1 MDKKPSNQAS
11 GNLEAT
17 VHTDGSSGQSSVF
30 ATKDSVA
37 APNKPSATK
46 PSTFSQRWTTF
57 IKAITFPILEG
68 IQKLTRA
75 SALNPKITISTVVLT
90 SVLLMVIGIF
100 TGFELVT
107 DEGLLWTPTGSYPR
121 VHDKWINEKSGFPI
135 EARDMVFVFH
145 AGGADDILT
154 KENGMKIFQ
163 VIDAITTLPD
173 YDAVCARDA
182 SGTCPKSGVT
192 KFWNYSSTIFESS
205 VSSDQEYIEQISVL
219 SYPDDGTPVSVDDIF
234 GNAQRDPSTGLLT
247 SAQSYI
253 LTISFPEDANG
264 DTVSSEEFETKALDV
279 VFDFQEKWKNEEF
292 KVETFAER
300 SFGDEFERAIV
311 SDIPLVP
318 IVFVL
323 MGIFTCVIFFKR
335 DKVQSRSLLG
345 FMSVVS
351 IFLSI
356 MAGYGLMF
364 VSGIPFTSMTQIL
377 PFVFFG
383 VGLDDAFIISGSY
396 FRLDPS
402 MDVVD
407 RIAKTMDEIG
417 LSIFITTLTSAIA
430 FGLGCTSNIPAVY
443 WLCLYATPTVILILL
458 FQMTFFVACLVLDE
472 RRVAANHRDA
482 LRCISCGKQ
491 ESVPMPTEL
500 EKKDSS
506 MDQFMFW
513 LVQKLMLPWVKVI
526 VILAFVGLAAAC
538 VVSTTNLQQEFVFTE
553 VVPSDSYITPFFNSF
568 QDYSVRS
575 SVAPFVYFRDVDQSD
590 VEIQKQMDTFVT
602 DLVGID
608 AILAEPEFCW
618 VRDFRRYVAASSNTT
633 NDITTK
639 SFNEQINT
647 FLSDPLYYE
656 LYHEHV
662 VLNENGAVVASRC
675 QIYMDNV
682 DIYNVKNQVK
692 ALKDQER
699 VSTSQPI
706 NQGAE
711 ELKFFTYGSDYDI
724 WEFFY
729 RSSKEIRGTTISSV
743 AAVTFATVMI
753 VPHWSAIFFAFPLIC
768 ILYIDFLGVL
778 QWAGV
783 KVNPVSYVTLVMA
796 IGLLVDYLLHVL
808 LRYYETPGT
817 RKEKVIEVIRSM
829 GSSVMM
835 GGITTFL
842 GTIPLAFSSSEIFTT
857 VFIAFITLVVL
868 GISHGL
874 ILLPVVLSIIGPED
888 TVYMGSMTETK
899 QTHSLEDV
907 ENGKTEA
914 IVNDDIVDEGGEEE
928 EDEMYA

>member
-1 MDKKPSNQAS
+1 MCFVK
-11 GNLEAT
+11 L
-17 VHTDGSSGQSSVF
+17 GSSGQSSVF
-30 ATKDSVA
+30 VASDSAVA
-37 APNKPSATK
+37 PGKHSSPQ
-46 PSTFSQRWTTF
+46 PLTFSQRWTKF
-57 IKAITFPILEG
+57 IKAVTFPILEG

-75 SALNPKITISTVVLT
+75 SALNPKITISTVVLI
-90 SVLLMVIGIF
+90 SVGVLVIGLF

-107 DEGLLWTPTGSYPR
+107 DEGLLWTPTGSYPS
-121 VHDKWINEKSGFPI
+121 VHSKWIDEKSGFPI
-135 EARDMVFVFH
+135 ESRDMVFVFH
-145 AGGADDILT
+145 AGGANDILT

-192 KFWNYSSTIFESS
+192 KFWNHSSSIFETS
-205 VSSDQEYIEQISVL
+205 VASDQDYIEQISIL
-219 SYPDDGTPVSVDDIF
+219 TYPDDGTPVSVDDIF
-234 GNAQRDPSTGLLT
+234 GNAQRDPSSGLLT
-247 SAQSYI
+247 SAQSYVVSI
-253 LTISFPEDANG
+253 QFPEDADG
-264 DTVSSEEFETKALDV
+264 DTVSSEEFESKALDV
-279 VFDFQEKWKNEEF
+279 VFDFQEQWKNEAF

-300 SFGDEFERAIV
+300 SFSDEFERAIV

-323 MGIFTCVIFFKR
+323 MGIFTCIIFFKR

-364 VSGIPFTSMTQIL
+364 VCGISFTSMTQIL

-383 VGLDDAFIISGSY
+383 VGLDDAFIITGCY

-430 FGLGCTSNIPAVY
+430 FGLGCTSSIPAVY

-458 FQMTFFVACLVLDE
+458 FQLTFFVACLVLDE

-491 ESVPMPTEL
+491 ESVPTPTEA
-500 EKKDSS
+500 ERKESN
-506 MDQFMFW
+506 MDRFMFW
-513 LVQKLMLPWVKVI
+513 FVQKLMLPWVKVV
-526 VILAFVGLAAAC
+526 VILAFVGLAGAC
-538 VVSTTNLQQEFVFTE
+538 IFSTTKLRQEFVFTE
-553 VVPSDSYITPFFNSF
+553 VLPSDSYITPFFESF

-575 SVAPFVYFRDVDQSD
+575 SVVPFVYFRNVDQSD

-608 AILAEPEFCW
+608 AIITEPQFCW
-618 VRDFRRYVAASSNTT
+618 IRDFRRYVAASSNSTE
-633 NDITTK
+633 DITAK
-639 SFNEQINT
+639 LFNEQIST
-647 FLSDPLYYE
+647 FLADPLYYE
-656 LYHEHV
+656 LYHEHI
-662 VLNENGAVVASRC
+662 VLDNSGTVLTSRC

-692 ALKDQER
+692 ALKDQEK
-699 VSTSQPI
+699 VSTSKPI
-706 NQGAE
+706 NQGE
-711 ELKFFTYGSDYDI
+711 DELKFFTYGGDYDI

-729 RSSKEIRGTTISSV
+729 KSSKEIRGTTICSV
-743 AAVTFATVMI
+743 AAVTFATLMI
-753 VPHWSAIFFAFPLIC
+753 IPHWTAVFFAFPLIC
-768 ILYIDFLGVL
+768 VLYIDFLGVL

-817 RKEKVIEVIRSM
+817 RQEKVIEVLRSM

-874 ILLPVVLSIIGPED
+874 ILLPVILSILGPED
-888 TVYMGSMTETK
+888 TVYMGSMKEKPRT
-899 QTHSLEDV
+899 DI
-907 ENGKTEA
+907 ENGKKA
-914 IVNDDIVDEGGEEE
+914 VISKDDIVEEDDD

>member
-1 MDKKPSNQAS
+1 MCFVK
-11 GNLEAT
+11 L
-17 VHTDGSSGQSSVF
+17 GSSGQSSVF
-30 ATKDSVA
+30 VASDSAVA
-37 APNKPSATK
+37 PGKHSSPQ
-46 PSTFSQRWTTF
+46 PLTFSQRWTKF
-57 IKAITFPILEG
+57 IKAVTFPILEG

-75 SALNPKITISTVVLT
+75 SALNPKITISTVVFI
-90 SVLLMVIGIF
+90 SVGVLVIGLF

-107 DEGLLWTPTGSYPR
+107 DEGLLWTPTGSYPS
-121 VHDKWINEKSGFPI
+121 VHSKWIDEKSGFPI
-135 EARDMVFVFH
+135 ESRDMVFVFH
-145 AGGADDILT
+145 AGGANDILT

-192 KFWNYSSTIFESS
+192 KFWNHSSSIFETS
-205 VSSDQEYIEQISVL
+205 VTSDQDYIEQISIL
-219 SYPDDGTPVSVDDIF
+219 TYPDDGTPVSVDDIF
-234 GNAQRDPSTGLLT
+234 GNAQRDPSSGLLT
-247 SAQSYI
+247 SAQSYVVSI
-253 LTISFPEDANG
+253 QFPEDADG
-264 DTVSSEEFETKALDV
+264 DTVSSEEFESKALDV
-279 VFDFQEKWKNEEF
+279 VFDFQEQWKNEAF

-300 SFGDEFERAIV
+300 SFSDEFERAIV

-323 MGIFTCVIFFKR
+323 MGIFTCIIFFKR

-364 VSGIPFTSMTQIL
+364 VCGISFTSMTQIL

-383 VGLDDAFIISGSY
+383 VGLDDAFIITGCY

-430 FGLGCTSNIPAVY
+430 FGLGCTSSIPAVY

-458 FQMTFFVACLVLDE
+458 FQLTFFVACLVLDE

-491 ESVPMPTEL
+491 ESVPTPTEA
-500 EKKDSS
+500 ERKESN
-506 MDQFMFW
+506 MDRFMFW
-513 LVQKLMLPWVKVI
+513 FVQKLMLPWVKVV
-526 VILAFVGLAAAC
+526 VILAFVGLAGAC
-538 VVSTTNLQQEFVFTE
+538 IFSTTKLRQEFVFTE
-553 VVPSDSYITPFFNSF
+553 VLPSDSYITPFFESF

-575 SVAPFVYFRDVDQSD
+575 SVVPFVYFRNVDQSD

-608 AILAEPEFCW
+608 AIITEPEFCW
-618 VRDFRRYVAASSNTT
+618 IRDFRRYVAASSNSTE
-633 NDITTK
+633 DITAK
-639 SFNEQINT
+639 LFNEQIST
-647 FLSDPLYYE
+647 FLADPLYYE
-656 LYHEHV
+656 LYHEHI
-662 VLNENGAVVASRC
+662 VLDNSGTVLTSRC

-692 ALKDQER
+692 ALKDQEK

-706 NQGAE
+706 NQGE
-711 ELKFFTYGSDYDI
+711 DELKFFTYGGDYDI

-729 RSSKEIRGTTISSV
+729 KSSKEIRGTTICSV
-743 AAVTFATVMI
+743 AAVTFATLMI
-753 VPHWSAIFFAFPLIC
+753 IPHWTAVFFAFPLIC
-768 ILYIDFLGVL
+768 VLYIDFLGVL

-817 RKEKVIEVIRSM
+817 RQEKVIEVLRSM

-874 ILLPVVLSIIGPED
+874 ILLPVILSILGPED
-888 TVYMGSMTETK
+888 TVYMGSMKEKPRT
-899 QTHSLEDV
+899 DI
-907 ENGKTEA
+907 ENGKKA
-914 IVNDDIVDEGGEEE
+914 VISKDDIVEEDDD

>member
-1 MDKKPSNQAS
+1 MYFVK
-11 GNLEAT
+11 L
-17 VHTDGSSGQSSVF
+17 GSSGQSSVF
-30 ATKDSVA
+30 VASDSAVA
-37 APNKPSATK
+37 PGKHSSPQ
-46 PSTFSQRWTTF
+46 PLTFSQRWTKF
-57 IKAITFPILEG
+57 IKAVTFPILEG

-75 SALNPKITISTVVLT
+75 SALNPKITISTVVLI
-90 SVLLMVIGIF
+90 SVGVLVIGLF

-107 DEGLLWTPTGSYPR
+107 DEGLLWTPTGSYPS
-121 VHDKWINEKSGFPI
+121 VHSKWIDEKSGFPI
-135 EARDMVFVFH
+135 ESRDMVFVFH
-145 AGGADDILT
+145 AGGANDILT

-192 KFWNYSSTIFESS
+192 KFWNHSSSIFETS
-205 VSSDQEYIEQISVL
+205 VASDQDYIEQISIL
-219 SYPDDGTPVSVDDIF
+219 TYPDDGTPVSVDDIF
-234 GNAQRDPSTGLLT
+234 GNAQRDPSSGLLT
-247 SAQSYI
+247 SAQSYVV
-253 LTISFPEDANG
+253 TIQFPEDADG
-264 DTVSSEEFETKALDV
+264 DTVSSEEFESKALDV
-279 VFDFQEKWKNEEF
+279 VFDFQEQWKNEAF

-300 SFGDEFERAIV
+300 SFSDEFERAIV

-323 MGIFTCVIFFKR
+323 MGIFTCIIFFKR

-364 VSGIPFTSMTQIL
+364 VCGISFTSMTQIL

-383 VGLDDAFIISGSY
+383 VGLDDAFIITGCY

-430 FGLGCTSNIPAVY
+430 FGLGCTSSIPAVY

-458 FQMTFFVACLVLDE
+458 FQLTFFVACLVLDE

-491 ESVPMPTEL
+491 ESVPTPTEA
-500 EKKDSS
+500 ERKESN
-506 MDQFMFW
+506 MDRFMFW
-513 LVQKLMLPWVKVI
+513 FVQKLMLPWVKVV
-526 VILAFVGLAAAC
+526 VILAFVGLAGAC
-538 VVSTTNLQQEFVFTE
+538 IFSTTKLRQEFVFTE
-553 VVPSDSYITPFFNSF
+553 VLPSDSYITPFFESF

-575 SVAPFVYFRDVDQSD
+575 SVVPFVYFRNVDQSD

-608 AILAEPEFCW
+608 AIITEPEFCW
-618 VRDFRRYVAASSNTT
+618 IRDFRRYVAASSNSTE
-633 NDITTK
+633 DITAK
-639 SFNEQINT
+639 LFNEQIST
-647 FLSDPLYYE
+647 FLADPLYYE
-656 LYHEHV
+656 LYHEHI
-662 VLNENGAVVASRC
+662 VLDNSGTVLTSRC

-692 ALKDQER
+692 ALKDQEK

-706 NQGAE
+706 NQGE
-711 ELKFFTYGSDYDI
+711 DELKFFTYGGDYDI

-729 RSSKEIRGTTISSV
+729 KSSKEIRGTTICSV
-743 AAVTFATVMI
+743 AAVTFATLMI
-753 VPHWSAIFFAFPLIC
+753 IPHWTAVFFAFPLIC
-768 ILYIDFLGVL
+768 VLYIDFLGVL

-817 RKEKVIEVIRSM
+817 RQEKVIEVLRSM

-874 ILLPVVLSIIGPED
+874 ILLPVILSILGPED
-888 TVYMGSMTETK
+888 TVYMGSMKEKPLT
-899 QTHSLEDV
+899 DI
-907 ENGKTEA
+907 ENGKKAVISKDE
-914 IVNDDIVDEGGEEE
+914 IVEEDDD

>member
-1 MDKKPSNQAS
+1 MCFVK
-11 GNLEAT
+11 L
-17 VHTDGSSGQSSVF
+17 GSSGQSSVF
-30 ATKDSVA
+30 VASDSAVA
-37 APNKPSATK
+37 PGKHSSPQ
-46 PSTFSQRWTTF
+46 PLTFSQRWTKF
-57 IKAITFPILEG
+57 IKAVTFPILEG

-75 SALNPKITISTVVLT
+75 SALNPKITISTVVFI
-90 SVLLMVIGIF
+90 SVGVLVIGLF

-107 DEGLLWTPTGSYPR
+107 DEGLLWTPTGSYPS
-121 VHDKWINEKSGFPI
+121 VHSKWIDETSGFPI
-135 EARDMVFVFH
+135 ESRDMVFVFH
-145 AGGADDILT
+145 AGGANDILT

-192 KFWNYSSTIFESS
+192 KFWNHSSSIFETS
-205 VSSDQEYIEQISVL
+205 VASDQDYIEQISIL
-219 SYPDDGTPVSVDDIF
+219 TYPDDGTPVSVDDIF
-234 GNAQRDPSTGLLT
+234 GNAQRDPSSGLLT
-247 SAQSYI
+247 SAQSYVVSI
-253 LTISFPEDANG
+253 QFPEDADG
-264 DTVSSEEFETKALDV
+264 DTVSSEEFESKALDV
-279 VFDFQEKWKNEEF
+279 VFDFQEQWKNEAF

-300 SFGDEFERAIV
+300 SFSDEFERAIV

-323 MGIFTCVIFFKR
+323 MGIFTCIIFFKR

-364 VSGIPFTSMTQIL
+364 VCGISFTSMTQIL

-383 VGLDDAFIISGSY
+383 VGLDDAFIITGCY

-430 FGLGCTSNIPAVY
+430 FGLGCTSSIPAVY

-458 FQMTFFVACLVLDE
+458 FQLTFFVACLVLDE

-491 ESVPMPTEL
+491 ESVPTPTEA
-500 EKKDSS
+500 ERKESN
-506 MDQFMFW
+506 MDRFMFW
-513 LVQKLMLPWVKVI
+513 FVQKLMLPWVKVV
-526 VILAFVGLAAAC
+526 VILAFVGLAGAC
-538 VVSTTNLQQEFVFTE
+538 IFSTTKLRQEFVFTE
-553 VVPSDSYITPFFNSF
+553 VLPSDSYITPFFESF

-575 SVAPFVYFRDVDQSD
+575 SVVPFVYFRNVDQSD

-608 AILAEPEFCW
+608 AIITEPEFCW
-618 VRDFRRYVAASSNTT
+618 IRDFRRYVAASSNSTE
-633 NDITTK
+633 DITAK
-639 SFNEQINT
+639 LFNEQIST
-647 FLSDPLYYE
+647 FLADPLYYE
-656 LYHEHV
+656 LYHEHI
-662 VLNENGAVVASRC
+662 VLDNSGTVLTSRC

-692 ALKDQER
+692 ALKDQEK
-699 VSTSQPI
+699 VSTSKPI
-706 NQGAE
+706 NQGE
-711 ELKFFTYGSDYDI
+711 DELKFFTYGGDYDI

-729 RSSKEIRGTTISSV
+729 KSSKEIRGTTICSV
-743 AAVTFATVMI
+743 AAVTFATLMI
-753 VPHWSAIFFAFPLIC
+753 IPHWTAVFFAFPLIC
-768 ILYIDFLGVL
+768 VLYIDFLGVL

-817 RKEKVIEVIRSM
+817 RQEKVIEVLRSM

-874 ILLPVVLSIIGPED
+874 ILLPVILSILGPED
-888 TVYMGSMTETK
+888 TVYMGSMKEKPLT
-899 QTHSLEDV
+899 DI
-907 ENGKTEA
+907 ENGKKAVISKDE
-914 IVNDDIVDEGGEEE
+914 IVEEDDD

>member
-1 MDKKPSNQAS
+1 MCFVK
-11 GNLEAT
+11 L
-17 VHTDGSSGQSSVF
+17 GSSGQSSVF
-30 ATKDSVA
+30 VASDSAVA
-37 APNKPSATK
+37 PGKHSSPQQ
-46 PSTFSQRWTTF
+46 PLTFSQRWTKF
-57 IKAITFPILEG
+57 IKAVTFPILEG

-75 SALNPKITISTVVLT
+75 SALNPKITISTVVLI
-90 SVLLMVIGIF
+90 SVGVLVIGLF

-107 DEGLLWTPTGSYPR
+107 DEGLLWTPTGSYPS
-121 VHDKWINEKSGFPI
+121 VHSKWIDEKSGFPI
-135 EARDMVFVFH
+135 ESRDMVFVFH
-145 AGGADDILT
+145 AGGANDILT

-192 KFWNYSSTIFESS
+192 KFWNHSSSIFETS
-205 VSSDQEYIEQISVL
+205 VASDQDYIEQISIL
-219 SYPDDGTPVSVDDIF
+219 TYPDDGTPVSVDDIF
-234 GNAQRDPSTGLLT
+234 GNAQRDPSSGLLT
-247 SAQSYI
+247 SAQSYV
-253 LTISFPEDANG
+253 LTIQFPEDADG
-264 DTVSSEEFETKALDV
+264 DTVSSEEFESKALDV
-279 VFDFQEKWKNEEF
+279 VFDFQEQWKNEAF

-300 SFGDEFERAIV
+300 SFSDEFERAIV

-323 MGIFTCVIFFKR
+323 MGIFTCIIFFKR

-364 VSGIPFTSMTQIL
+364 VCGISFTSMTQIL

-383 VGLDDAFIISGSY
+383 VGLDDAFIITGCY

-430 FGLGCTSNIPAVY
+430 FGLGCTSSIPAVY

-458 FQMTFFVACLVLDE
+458 FQLTFFVACLVLDE

-491 ESVPMPTEL
+491 ESVPTPTEA
-500 EKKDSS
+500 ERKESN
-506 MDQFMFW
+506 MDRFMFW
-513 LVQKLMLPWVKVI
+513 FVQKLMLPWVKVV
-526 VILAFVGLAAAC
+526 VILAFVGLAGAC
-538 VVSTTNLQQEFVFTE
+538 IFSTTKLRQEFVFTE
-553 VVPSDSYITPFFNSF
+553 VLPSDSYITPFFESF

-575 SVAPFVYFRDVDQSD
+575 SVVPFVYFRNVDQSD

-608 AILAEPEFCW
+608 AIITEPEFCW
-618 VRDFRRYVAASSNTT
+618 IRDFRRYVAASSNSTE
-633 NDITTK
+633 DITAK
-639 SFNEQINT
+639 LFNEQIST
-647 FLSDPLYYE
+647 FLADPLYYE
-656 LYHEHV
+656 LYHEHI
-662 VLNENGAVVASRC
+662 VLDNSGTVLTSRC

-692 ALKDQER
+692 ALKDQEK

-706 NQGAE
+706 NQGE
-711 ELKFFTYGSDYDI
+711 DELKFFTYGGDYDI

-729 RSSKEIRGTTISSV
+729 KSSKEIRGTTICSV
-743 AAVTFATVMI
+743 AAVTFATLMI
-753 VPHWSAIFFAFPLIC
+753 IPHWTAVFFAFPLIC
-768 ILYIDFLGVL
+768 VLYIDFLGVL

-817 RKEKVIEVIRSM
+817 RQEKVIEVLRSM

-874 ILLPVVLSIIGPED
+874 ILLPVILSILGPED
-888 TVYMGSMTETK
+888 TVYMGSMKEKPRT
-899 QTHSLEDV
+899 DI
-907 ENGKTEA
+907 ENGKKA
-914 IVNDDIVDEGGEEE
+914 VISKDDIVEEDDD